1 MENGYWGKALRVDLT
16 SGKIET
22 EEISEKLL
30 KQYVGGSGFGA
41 YILYTETNKD
51 TKPLEPEN
59 IIIFGLGSM
68 QSMSISGGGKWSV
81 SAKSPLTD
89 TFGEANGGGDWGSA
103 LKKAGYDFL
112 IIKGKAD
119 KPSYIYINN
128 DEVQILDG
136 SYLWGLDSYETV
148 DKVIDRHENKKISV
162 ACIGQA
168 GENLIY
174 SACIIADK
182 HSFAGRCGL
191 GAVMGSKN
199 LKAVA
204 VLGNKTVPVHDRQRA
219 LEITKRINKKIYEA
233 VKSNGFRDH
242 GTTAL
247 PIYAESI
254 GDMPIKNWS
263 KDVWT
268 EGAEKISAPHYTEV
282 LNVKPMGCRNC
293 VLGCHRSLEK
303 SGDGYSVYSP
313 GPQYE
318 TLGMFG
324 SNCDID
330 DIYGIVKA
338 NDVCNRLGM
347 DTITIGST
355 VAFLMECFEKNLL
368 TLSQTGGLEIKWG
381 DPDVLTELIKM
392 IGTKQDFGQYL
403 AKGTL
408 GAAKELGL
416 PEELVIHVKGLD
428 LPAHD
433 PRSCFS
439 LALNYATGTRGA
451 CHIRGASGDVEMGG
465 VFLPEFGI
473 VEGYTEFF
481 KTENKVDLTIKMQD
495 VCALFN
501 SIVICLFMID
511 GGGMTFTDLCDLHNA
526 ITGWEWDADDL
537 RSAGERIIT
546 IQRMIN
552 VRDGHGKDSDIL
564 PDRMFQAA
572 EEGFRAGMVPDLD
585 GMLDEYY
592 KMRDW
597 DENGIPKNSLI
608 KRLGLSNDVS

>member
-1 MENGYWGKALRVDLT
+1 MGNGYWGKALRIDLT
-16 SGKIET
+16 LGKIET
-22 EEISEKLL
+22 EKISEELL
-30 KQYVGGSGFGA
+30 KQYIGGSGFGA
-41 YILYTETNKD
+41 YILYTETDEN

-59 IIIFGLGSM
+59 ILIFGLGSF
-68 QSMSISGGGKWSV
+68 QSVPISGGGKWSV
-81 SAKSPLTD
+81 SAKSPLTN

-103 LKKAGYDFL
+103 LKRAGYDFL
-112 IIKGKAD
+112 IVRGKAE
-119 KPSYIYINN
+119 KPSYIYIDN
-128 DEVQILDG
+128 DDVRILDG
-136 SYLWGLDSYETV
+136 SYLWGLDSYETA
-148 DKVIDRHENKKISV
+148 DKITARHDNKKISV

-168 GENLIY
+168 GENLVY

-182 HSFAGRCGL
+182 HSFAGRCGM

-204 VLGNKTVPVHDRQRA
+204 VLGNKTVPVHDREKA
-219 LEITKRINKKIYEA
+219 LEISKRINKKIHEA

-263 KDVWT
+263 GDVWT
-268 EGAEKISAPHYTEV
+268 QGAEKISAPHYTEV

-293 VLGCHRSLEK
+293 VLGCHRNLGK
-303 SGDGYSVYSP
+303 SGEYALYSP

-330 DIYGIVKA
+330 DIFGIVKA
-338 NDVCNRLGM
+338 NDICNRLGM
-347 DTITIGST
+347 DTISIGST
-355 VAFLMECFEKNLL
+355 VAFLMECYEKSLL
-368 TLSQTGGLEIKWG
+368 TKTETGGLEIKWG
-381 DPDVLTELIKM
+381 DADALIELIKM
-392 IGTKQDFGQYL
+392 IGTKTDFGKYL
-403 AKGTL
+403 DKGTL
-408 GAAKELGL
+408 NAAKELDL

-473 VEGYTEFF
+473 TEGYTEFF
-481 KTENKVDLTIKMQD
+481 KPENKVDLTIKMQD
-495 VCALFN
+495 ICALFN

-511 GGGMTFTDLCDLHNA
+511 GGGMTFTDLCELHNA
-526 ITGWEWDADDL
+526 ITGWDWDVNDL
-537 RSAGERIIT
+537 RSTGERIIT
-546 IQRMIN
+546 MQRMLN
-552 VRDGHGKDSDIL
+552 VRDGHGKKSDVL
-564 PDRMFQAA
+564 PGRMFEGAK
-572 EEGFRAGMVPDLD
+572 EGFRAGMTPDLD
-585 GMLDEYY
+585 TMLKDYY
-592 KMRDW
+592 EARCW
-597 DENGIPKNSLI
+597 DENGIPKDTLI
-608 KRLGLSNDVS
+608 KKLGMSSNVS